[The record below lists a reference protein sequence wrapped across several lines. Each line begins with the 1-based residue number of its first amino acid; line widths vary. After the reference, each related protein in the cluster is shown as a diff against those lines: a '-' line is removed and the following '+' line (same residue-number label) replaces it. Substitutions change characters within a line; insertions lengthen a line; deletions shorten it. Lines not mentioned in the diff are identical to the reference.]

1 MHKNSYILRILSHT
15 NRCGGEFNDHYEIHQ
30 THGQS
35 APNFPLGKYHIDKLS
50 WHLHEIGLL
59 AESGSAADG
68 LRRRQSISI
77 YDLSIINQFQSI
89 VEQADDSTTKS
100 SKQLELISF

>member
-1 MHKNSYILRILSHT
+1 MLKNTYILRILSHT

-30 THGQS
+30 IGQS
-35 APNFPLGKYHIDKLS
+35 APNFPLGKYHIDKLPFAR
-50 WHLHEIGLL
+50 IRLL

-100 SKQLELISF
+100 SKQLELISI

>member
-1 MHKNSYILRILSHT
+1 M
-15 NRCGGEFNDHYEIHQ
+15 
-30 THGQS
+30 
-35 APNFPLGKYHIDKLS
+35 
-50 WHLHEIGLL
+50 HEIRLL

-100 SKQLELISF
+100 SKQLELISFWHDGQGGEIFDAFATFCHLSSTK

>member
-1 MHKNSYILRILSHT
+1 MRIFSHA
-15 NRCGGEFNDHYEIHQ
+15 NGCGGDFNDQYEIHQ

-35 APNFPLGKYHIDKLS
+35 APNFPLGKYHIDIS
-50 WHLHEIGLL
+50 WHLHEIRLL